1 MSRGLLVSL
10 AALLLVAPA
19 ASAAPSQYVLP
30 GGNVFPECV
39 ALWPGTDDFFV
50 TSTGDGTVYRGDL
63 DRGRTKVF
71 LRPGRDGRVNAVGAR
86 ATRDR
91 LIVAGGVTG
100 YVWVYSLPEGRL
112 VRRFSTGTGGLI
124 NDVAVAPD
132 GAVYL
137 TDSNRGLLFRLS
149 KSSTRKRRS
158 GTTQLSR
165 WANLSRSPTSTYT
178 NGDRGGGQAPSAGGE
193 PLDGRTGT
201 RGHARPSASA
211 RCNLGGASL
220 PAGDGMALSGRTLY
234 VVNSGS
240 RITELRLSRDWLRGS
255 VRRQIT
261 SPRLRLPTT
270 LAVTPKRLLVVNSQF
285 DQRGRSPVLP
295 FTVAAIRR
303 P

>member
-100 YVWVYSLPEGRL
+100 YIWVYSLPEGRL

-149 KSSTRKRRS
+149 KSSHAKAPLGDHS
-158 GTTQLSR
+158 AVAWADLSQLSHEHLHER
-165 WANLSRSPTSTYT
+165 
-178 NGDRGGGQAPSAGGE
+178 DRGGRQAPPAGGE
-193 PLDGRTGT
+193 PLDRRPGAGGQAHQARAARAPP
-201 RGHARPSASA
+201 RGHAGRAPTAWRWRAEAS
-211 RCNLGGASL
+211 
-220 PAGDGMALSGRTLY
+220 T
-234 VVNSGS
+234 
-240 RITELRLSRDWLRGS
+240 W
-255 VRRQIT
+255 
-261 SPRLRLPTT
+261 
-270 LAVTPKRLLVVNSQF
+270 
-285 DQRGRSPVLP
+285 
-295 FTVAAIRR
+295 
-303 P
+303 

>member
-1 MSRGLLVSL
+1 MARRSLVAL
-10 AALLLVAPA
+10 VALLAFAPA

-30 GGNVFPECV
+30 GANVFPECV

-71 LRPGRDGRVNAVGAR
+71 LRPGRDGRTNAVGAR

-100 YVWVYSLPEGRL
+100 YIWVYSLPTGRL

-158 GTTQLSR
+158 GTTPLSV

-178 NGDRGGGQAPSAGGE
+178 NGIVAAGKRH
-193 PLDGRTGT
+193 LLVVSLSTGALVRVDT
-201 RGHARPSASA
+201 KTKRVRQVS
-211 RCNLGGASL
+211 LGGASL

-240 RITELRLSRDWLRGS
+240 RITQLRLSRDWLRGS

-285 DQRGRSPVLP
+285 DRRGRSPVLP

>member
-30 GGNVFPECV
+30 GANVFPECV

-100 YVWVYSLPEGRL
+100 YIWVYSLPEGRL

-137 TDSNRGLLFRLS
+137 TDSNRGLIFRLS

-178 NGDRGGGQAPSAGGE
+178 NGVVAAGKRH
-193 PLDGRTGT
+193 LLVVSLSTGALVRVDT
-201 RGHARPSASA
+201 KTKRVRQV
-211 RCNLGGASL
+211 NLGGASL

-240 RITELRLSRDWLRGS
+240 RITQLRLSKDWLRGS

-270 LAVTPKRLLVVNSQF
+270 LAVTPKRLWS
-285 DQRGRSPVLP
+285 
-295 FTVAAIRR
+295 
-303 P
+303 